1 MISAMCVRGKL
12 KKIKVF
18 VLTGD
23 ILKGNTNDKRNVR
36 NVQKEFCNLYGKA
49 L

>member
-12 KKIKVF
+12 KEIKVF

-23 ILKGNTNDKRNVR
+23 ILKGNTNDKRNIKKFTKR
-36 NVQKEFCNLYGKA
+36 IL
-49 L
+49 

>member
-12 KKIKVF
+12 KEIKVF

-23 ILKGNTNDKRNVR
+23 ILKGNTNDKRNIKKCTKR
-36 NVQKEFCNLYGKA
+36 IL
-49 L
+49 